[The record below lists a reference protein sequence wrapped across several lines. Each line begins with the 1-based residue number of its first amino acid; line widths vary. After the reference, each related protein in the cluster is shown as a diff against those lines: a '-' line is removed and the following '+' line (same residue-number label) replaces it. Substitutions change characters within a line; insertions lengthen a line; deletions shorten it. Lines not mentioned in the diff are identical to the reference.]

1 LTAGTRVDADVAAGF
16 DGVGAGA
23 VAGAGSVVATVAG
36 AEHAANV
43 NDAKSRTDVA
53 DAIGRGNN
61 DFMTE
66 LTEKGI
72 AKN

>member
-1 LTAGTRVDADVAAGF
+1 
-16 DGVGAGA
+16 
-23 VAGAGSVVATVAG
+23 
-36 AEHAANV
+36 V

>member
-1 LTAGTRVDADVAAGF
+1 LTAGTRVDGDVAAGF

-23 VAGAGSVVATVAG
+23 VAGA
-36 AEHAANV
+36 EHAANV
-43 NDAKSRTDVA
+43 NDAKSRIDVV